1 MAAALRAT
9 TTLLVLLSTCV
20 CALALA
26 PHVARANG
34 RMPGASQLKMSAA
47 DPARIVVQATF
58 GLLQSFDRGASWS
71 WICEEVVSTVG
82 VAVDPP
88 LTTTGDGT
96 IVLLPPVASTLVSHD
111 RGCSWE
117 HAPAP
122 LAGIRAV
129 DLTVDP
135 GDEARVLVLSS
146 TVSGLNDKGFAEYTN
161 TLVESRDDARTW
173 RLLASLPADI
183 ELETIEVAGSD
194 TDRIYV
200 SGTASAEPS
209 LGVILR
215 SEDGGKQWARETL
228 QLPAGRGS
236 LLISAVDPKRA
247 DRLWARVPAKGDVN
261 GTLPTSLFLSDDKGA
276 TWRQIAAT
284 KRGMFG
290 FALSPDGSELSYG
303 GTSDGLFVGPSDGS
317 GFSRVSDLSVT
328 CLRWSAPNELYACLA
343 EPPSKFSVGR
353 SLDKGRT
360 FEPLYRLADTCPQT
374 CGAGS
379 TTAQLCTSPW
389 ARVASFVRASGAM
402 CSLPEVAD
410 AGASTMSVAP
420 SLARDAGQAGV
431 SGGATLVVDAGAP
444 RDLDAGRAHD
454 AGPTRGGGSG
464 CGLIEKKTWHA
475 SWALWLASVL
485 LARRRRGGRRWC
497 AGSAT
502 EGERS

>member
-1 MAAALRAT
+1 MAAVLRAT
-9 TTLLVLLSTCV
+9 KTPLVMLTTCV
-20 CALALA
+20 CALAFVPRL
-26 PHVARANG
+26 ARANG
-34 RMPGASQLKMSAA
+34 RMPGASQLKMSAT

-88 LTTTGDGT
+88 LTTTRDGT
-96 IVLLPPVASTLVSHD
+96 LVLLPPVASTLVSHD
-111 RGCSWE
+111 RGCGWE
-117 HAPAP
+117 HAKGP
-122 LAGIRAV
+122 LEDIRAV

-135 GDEARVLVLSS
+135 SDEARVLVLSS

-173 RLLASLPADI
+173 RLVASLPTDV

-194 TDRIYV
+194 PSRIYT

-215 SEDGGKQWARETL
+215 SEDGGKQWVRETL
-228 QLPAGRGS
+228 RLPAGRGS
-236 LLISAVDPKRA
+236 LLISAVDPSRA

-276 TWRQIAAT
+276 TWRPIAAT

-303 GTSDGLFVGPSDGS
+303 GPSDGLYVGPSDGS
-317 GFSRVSDLSVT
+317 GFSHVSDLSIT
-328 CLRWSAPNELYACLA
+328 CLRWSAPSELYACLA

-360 FEPLYRLADTCPQT
+360 FEPLYRLSDTCPQT

-379 TTAQLCTSPW
+379 TTAQLCTGPW
-389 ARVASFVRASGAM
+389 TRVASFVRASGAM

-410 AGASTMSVAP
+410 AGPPTMSIAP
-420 SLARDAGQAGV
+420 SAVRDAGQTVVAGTT
-431 SGGATLVVDAGAP
+431 TLLGDAGAHG
-444 RDLDAGRAHD
+444 DIDAGRTHD
-454 AGPTRGGGSG
+454 AGPTGGADSG
-464 CGLIEKKTWHA
+464 CALVRIESAHA
-475 SWALWLASVL
+475 SWSLWLGALL
-485 LARRRRGGRRWC
+485 LARRRHGARRRPAGR
-497 AGSAT
+497 AT
-502 EGERS
+502 KGERS